1 MSDIYTQYGGNLY
14 VPRIAASQP
23 VYGSD
28 PTSQVWGFGWI
39 PLDDRTQEEARLADE
54 AIREMPRFEISGRK
68 SDDPKKA
75 VLWDC
80 SKKINNGQHF
90 RTFYQKTGSCFPAG
104 TPIRM
109 ADGSEKAIEN
119 VSIGDM
125 VVSHTGEFRP
135 VVETMRRN
143 YTGDMI
149 KVHVAGFAFPLTMT
163 ADHQVAVMRGNAD
176 WRWQPDRLEWVRADE
191 LEEGDRVILGHAR
204 KDSSEKVIDVLEILG
219 DCAVDL
225 NALMEN
231 GVAPVRVNAAQS
243 QCLKSGVDWQGKV
256 KLVKARYTNAINR
269 FVPVCP
275 SLARLIGLYLAE
287 GGCDSGKVVFTFA
300 GDEESLCGETL
311 ALVRGLFGVEGETFI
326 SNSRGT
332 SRKVVFT
339 NTTLEAFIKH
349 LVPGNVYTKRVPGV
363 FMHASEDIRMALLDG
378 WLDGDGYAAKHD
390 AHRPSARIQGVTASP
405 GLARDMTTL
414 ALSCGLRASC
424 SRRKARGQSREAFD
438 VFLTGKKALAM
449 QPQLAATMATI
460 PSYRPTDTDTNRCEY
475 GYCRKVKRVDRQP
488 VECLPVFDFEVET
501 DHSFIAAGLVV
512 HNCVGNGGGQATWYL
527 SAAEVVRLRDPE
539 QVILPFYLLPYG
551 RSRFHAGMRGRGDG
565 SFGSA
570 FAKAIRTEGILP
582 ANTEGLPK
590 WTDQGGITWGSSVE
604 YEWSDGAAI
613 PSKWMEQS
621 KKHLVKTTALLRS
634 ADDAREA
641 LRNYYPCTIA
651 SDWGGQMRPTQQGEP
666 AVLLNRRTTTWMHQ
680 MSLQGWWDHPTL
692 GEIFYILNS
701 WGVDA
706 HGQPPDDAP
715 PGGFWVKKSEMESII
730 RQGDSFA
737 FSQFDGFPA
746 QDLSWYI

>member
-39 PLDDRTQEEARLADE
+39 PLDDRTQEESRCADE

-109 ADGSEKAIEN
+109 ADGSEKAIETLK
-119 VSIGDM
+119 VGDM
-125 VVSHTGEFRP
+125 VLSHTKTPRP
-135 VVETMRRN
+135 VTKTWFRQFTGNMIAIFVDRYKTHVVVTDDHDCLIVDNETN
-143 YTGDMI
+143 E
-149 KVHVAGFAFPLTMT
+149 P
-163 ADHQVAVMRGNAD
+163 
-176 WRWQPDRLEWVRADE
+176 
-191 LEEGDRVILGHAR
+191 
-204 KDSSEKVIDVLEILG
+204 
-219 DCAVDL
+219 
-225 NALMEN
+225 
-231 GVAPVRVNAAQS
+231 
-243 QCLKSGVDWQGKV
+243 
-256 KLVKARYTNAINR
+256 
-269 FVPVCP
+269 
-275 SLARLIGLYLAE
+275 
-287 GGCDSGKVVFTFA
+287 
-300 GDEESLCGETL
+300 
-311 ALVRGLFGVEGETFI
+311 
-326 SNSRGT
+326 
-332 SRKVVFT
+332 
-339 NTTLEAFIKH
+339 
-349 LVPGNVYTKRVPGV
+349 
-363 FMHASEDIRMALLDG
+363 
-378 WLDGDGYAAKHD
+378 
-390 AHRPSARIQGVTASP
+390 
-405 GLARDMTTL
+405 
-414 ALSCGLRASC
+414 
-424 SRRKARGQSREAFD
+424 
-438 VFLTGKKALAM
+438 
-449 QPQLAATMATI
+449 
-460 PSYRPTDTDTNRCEY
+460 
-475 GYCRKVKRVDRQP
+475 RKVKAEDVYAGHQMLLPFKEGNQLASVVATIAEP
-488 VECLPVFDFEVET
+488 VENHPVYCVTVDVE
-501 DHSFIAAGLVV
+501 HSLIARGIAIYQ
-512 HNCVGNGGGQATWYL
+512 CVGNGGGQATWYL

-582 ANTEGLPK
+582 ATTEGLPK

-613 PSKWMEQS
+613 PSKWMEMS
-621 KKHLVKTTALLRS
+621 KKHLVKTTAQLRS

>member
-1 MSDIYTQYGGNLY
+1 MNDIYTQYGGNLY

-28 PTSQVWGFGWI
+28 PTAQVWGFGWI
-39 PLDDRTQEEARLADE
+39 PLDDRTQEESRLADE
-54 AIREMPRFEISGRK
+54 TIREMPRFEISGRK

-90 RTFYQKTGSCFPAG
+90 RTFYQKTGS
-104 TPIRM
+104 
-109 ADGSEKAIEN
+109 
-119 VSIGDM
+119 
-125 VVSHTGEFRP
+125 
-135 VVETMRRN
+135 
-143 YTGDMI
+143 
-149 KVHVAGFAFPLTMT
+149 
-163 ADHQVAVMRGNAD
+163 
-176 WRWQPDRLEWVRADE
+176 
-191 LEEGDRVILGHAR
+191 
-204 KDSSEKVIDVLEILG
+204 
-219 DCAVDL
+219 
-225 NALMEN
+225 
-231 GVAPVRVNAAQS
+231 
-243 QCLKSGVDWQGKV
+243 
-256 KLVKARYTNAINR
+256 
-269 FVPVCP
+269 
-275 SLARLIGLYLAE
+275 
-287 GGCDSGKVVFTFA
+287 
-300 GDEESLCGETL
+300 
-311 ALVRGLFGVEGETFI
+311 
-326 SNSRGT
+326 
-332 SRKVVFT
+332 
-339 NTTLEAFIKH
+339 
-349 LVPGNVYTKRVPGV
+349 
-363 FMHASEDIRMALLDG
+363 
-378 WLDGDGYAAKHD
+378 
-390 AHRPSARIQGVTASP
+390 
-405 GLARDMTTL
+405 
-414 ALSCGLRASC
+414 
-424 SRRKARGQSREAFD
+424 
-438 VFLTGKKALAM
+438 
-449 QPQLAATMATI
+449 
-460 PSYRPTDTDTNRCEY
+460 
-475 GYCRKVKRVDRQP
+475 
-488 VECLPVFDFEVET
+488 
-501 DHSFIAAGLVV
+501 
-512 HNCVGNGGGQATWYL
+512 CVGNGGGQATWYL

-582 ANTEGLPK
+582 ATTDGLPK

-621 KKHLVKTTALLRS
+621 KKHLVKTTAQLRS